1 MSSSTESISAAI
13 KSIPSKKESLRKAF
27 QELQSHSSSF
37 ASFTLQW
44 EDLETHI
51 DSMSKS
57 FESRLKDLESKDKQ
71 NPPLKK
77 SENPENP
84 SKKPEESSS
93 EAIPRPELKSF
104 CENMDGKGIRSFIIE
119 NKKQLFT
126 LRNEIGPALRFASDP
141 AKMVLDAMDGF
152 YSLDPKSKRDKDMEL
167 GSIRKTSILLLERL
181 LMISPEIKN
190 DEKERAKNLAVEW
203 KGKISPGGE
212 NPLEVF
218 AFLQLLVS
226 YGLVSLF
233 DVDELLDLAVFIHRR
248 KQIDFIRALDFT
260 EKVPDFIQK
269 LVSKGK
275 QLDAVNFV
283 YAFELV
289 NKFPPVP
296 LLKAYLKESEKV
308 AEEIRK
314 EGNYS
319 TRVQNEAKAKEIAAL
334 KAVIKSI
341 EEHKLESE
349 FSTEDLEKRISQ
361 LEQQKADKNL
371 GKRISQLEQP
381 APDKKPRPAVPYDH
395 SGPGFGFNPSP
406 SMSELYSSEHLLG
419 SSLFDKPSGYS
430 GLPLSTLSGGL
441 PYRSSYLP

>member
-1 MSSSTESISAAI
+1 MSSSTKSISAAI

-27 QELQSHSSSF
+27 EELQSHSSSF
-37 ASFTLQW
+37 ASFSLQW
-44 EDLETHI
+44 NDLETHI

-71 NPPLKK
+71 NPLVEK

-93 EAIPRPELKSF
+93 DAIPRPELKSF
-104 CENMDGKGIRSFIIE
+104 CENMDGKGIRSFIIR
-119 NKKQLFT
+119 NKKELST
-126 LRNEIGPALRFASDP
+126 VRNEVGPALRFASDP
-141 AKMVLDAMDGF
+141 AKLVLDAMDGF
-152 YSLDPKSKRDKDMEL
+152 YSSDSKSKGDKDMEL
-167 GSIRKTSILLLERL
+167 GSIRKTCILLLERL

-190 DEKERAKNLAVEW
+190 DEKERAKILAVEW

-233 DVDELLDLAVFIHRR
+233 DVDELLDLAVFIPRW
-248 KQIDFIRALDFT
+248 KQIGFIRALDFT
-260 EKVPDFIQK
+260 ERVPDFVQK

-275 QLDAVNFV
+275 QLEAVYFV

-314 EGNYS
+314 RGNYT
-319 TRVQNEAKAKEIAAL
+319 TRSQNEAKDKEIAAL
-334 KAVIKSI
+334 KAVITCI
-341 EEHKLESE
+341 EEHSLESE
-349 FSTEDLEKRISQ
+349 LSSENLEKRIS
-361 LEQQKADKNL
+361 LLKQQMADKKQGARL
-371 GKRISQLEQP
+371 HALKPQQH
-381 APDKKPRPAVPYDH
+381 APNKKPRPVVPTMAAVPH
-395 SGPGFGFNPSP
+395 SAPQTTIN
-406 SMSELYSSEHLLG
+406 
-419 SSLFDKPSGYS
+419 
-430 GLPLSTLSGGL
+430 
-441 PYRSSYLP
+441 